1 MRARSVLAVRCGV
14 ALILAT
20 SVAACGGAAD
30 SPVSGQGPT
39 LAPVAAT
46 PAGPGETGAIGA
58 TTGATTGATGATG
71 ATTGHLGD
79 TLTYTDLA
87 GDQIDVTLV
96 RLTDPASPT
105 DANNAAVAGSRW
117 VGLQMTID
125 NHEIAPS
132 DDSVQA
138 DGTGSDGQRYGFNTS
153 YHIGG
158 FDGCTATVASAAAGQ
173 TATFCAGFMVPTGVT
188 VVGVGYSVAGADI
201 GAPDDL
207 TWIVP

>member
-1 MRARSVLAVRCGV
+1 MPARSNLFARLGTTLLV
-14 ALILAT
+14 ASFA
-20 SVAACGGAAD
+20 AACGGAAMD
-30 SPVSGQGPT
+30 SPGVGGGPT
-39 LAPVAAT
+39 LASAGASQAGAASK
-46 PAGPGETGAIGA
+46 A
-58 TTGATTGATGATG
+58 

-79 TLTYTDLA
+79 TLTYTDLG

-96 RLTDPASPT
+96 KLTDAATPA

-117 VGLQMTID
+117 VGLEMTID
-125 NHEIAPS
+125 NHQIAPS

-158 FDGCTATVASAAAGQ
+158 FAGCTATVESAADGQ
-173 TATFCAGFMVPTGVT
+173 TATFCAGFMVPTGVSVT
-188 VVGVGYSVAGADI
+188 SVGYSVAGADI

-207 TWIVP
+207 TWMVP

>member
-1 MRARSVLAVRCGV
+1 MSVHARFVARCGAALLLAASAV
-14 ALILAT
+14 ACN
-20 SVAACGGAAD
+20 S
-30 SPVSGQGPT
+30 
-39 LAPVAAT
+39 AAT
-46 PAGPGETGAIGA
+46 PVPANGQTVAPGAATPLAGSAAPSAAGSAAPSAAGSTGAA
-58 TTGATTGATGATG
+58 
-71 ATTGHLGD
+71 TGHLGD

-96 RLTDPASPT
+96 KLTDPATPS
-105 DANNAAVAGSRW
+105 DANNAAAAGTRW
-117 VGLQMTID
+117 VGLEMTID
-125 NHEIAPS
+125 NHEVAPS

-158 FDGCTATVASAAAGQ
+158 FAGCTATVDSASAGD

-188 VVGVGYSVAGADI
+188 IVSVGYSVAGADI

-207 TWIVP
+207 TWMVP